1 MEKSIFFKDV
11 LAKMREKDSGEK
23 PIPFSIEWRTFN
35 KQNKMGGKL
44 KIESN
49 AILCMKSTVK
59 KNIVQSLKFQPIQKE
74 RKNPNHWDNKT
85 RNIELS
91 NGEVKTI
98 GILTITKFNGL
109 NVVP

>member
-1 MEKSIFFKDV
+1 MRQKD
-11 LAKMREKDSGEK
+11 AEEN

-44 KIESN
+44 KVENN
-49 AILCMKSTVK
+49 AILCMKNTSKT
-59 KNIVQSLKFQPIQKE
+59 NIVKSLQKE
-74 RKNPNHWDNKT
+74 PIEKARKNPNHWSNKT

-98 GILTITKFNGL
+98 SILLITKFNGKT
-109 NVVP
+109 VVP